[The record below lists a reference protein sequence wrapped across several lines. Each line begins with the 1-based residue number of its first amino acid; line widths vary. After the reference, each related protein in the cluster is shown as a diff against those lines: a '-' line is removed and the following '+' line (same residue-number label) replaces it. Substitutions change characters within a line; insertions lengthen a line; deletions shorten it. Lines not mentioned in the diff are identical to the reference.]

1 MLTTYHVIMKTESK
15 IIFGGSSLIIITIII
30 GSIFSIL
37 LSDEI
42 NNSAI
47 KNAEAVNSAFI
58 LSIAKNQLNE
68 NNFRVDMSENNNQV
82 FDEFFQKM
90 KTKEMLRIKVWDNE
104 GTIVYSDDKS
114 IIGSNYGDNLR
125 FKKAITGVV
134 TTEIKDP
141 VDAENISEMGYGQ
154 MMEIY
159 IPINFESNET
169 VGVIELYYNMDTINH
184 SIVQLTNLILLST
197 LILVIIIISGIAIFS
212 ILTIKS
218 ANETLR
224 EEKFFT
230 IGELASRLAHDI
242 RNPLTII
249 KTSIDLIKINNDNLT
264 EKDLEKISKINNA
277 IYRISRQVENVLDF
291 VRGKPL
297 NLEKHSLQKIV
308 NSVLEDLPKHD
319 KIEIESVGEKIDIQ
333 CDYEAMKVVIFNIVF
348 NAIQAIK
355 DEGKIT
361 ITSKKTGNNASIT
374 IQDDG
379 PGIPEKEMSE
389 IFEPLFTTK
398 QEGTGLG
405 LVSCKSIIEQHG
417 GTISVTNHP
426 TTFKITLPNESNK
439 K

>member
-1 MLTTYHVIMKTESK
+1 MKTESK

>member
-1 MLTTYHVIMKTESK
+1 M
-15 IIFGGSSLIIITIII
+15 
-30 GSIFSIL
+30 
-37 LSDEI
+37 
-42 NNSAI
+42 
-47 KNAEAVNSAFI
+47 
-58 LSIAKNQLNE
+58 
-68 NNFRVDMSENNNQV
+68 
-82 FDEFFQKM
+82 
-90 KTKEMLRIKVWDNE
+90 
-104 GTIVYSDDKS
+104 
-114 IIGSNYGDNLR
+114 
-125 FKKAITGVV
+125 
-134 TTEIKDP
+134 
-141 VDAENISEMGYGQ
+141 DAENISEMGYGQ

-169 VGVIELYYNMDTINH
+169 VGVIELYYNMDTVNH
-184 SIVQLTNLILLST
+184 SIDQLTNLILIST

-249 KTSIDLIKINNDNLT
+249 KTSIDLIKINNKNLT

-277 IYRISRQVENVLDF
+277 IYRISSQVENVLDF

-319 KIEIESVGEKIDIQ
+319 KIEIESVGEKIEVQ

-361 ITSKKTGNNASIT
+361 ITSKKIGNNTS
-374 IQDDG
+374 IQDNG
-379 PGIPEKEMSE
+379 PGIPEEEMDK

-405 LVSCKSIIEQHG
+405 LVSCRSIIEQHG
-417 GTISVTNHP
+417 GTISVKNHP
-426 TTFKITLPNESNK
+426 TTFKIILPNESNK